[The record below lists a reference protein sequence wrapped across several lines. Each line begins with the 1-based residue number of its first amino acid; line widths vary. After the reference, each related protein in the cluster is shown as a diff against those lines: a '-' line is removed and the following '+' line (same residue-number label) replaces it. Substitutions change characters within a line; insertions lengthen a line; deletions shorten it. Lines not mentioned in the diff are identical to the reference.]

1 MTKPDRKSL
10 LHIMDETRGR
20 LEDLLPQIDLR
31 KEIYPGWTIRDLLA
45 HLTGWDVATI
55 DAISAF
61 LNGTPT
67 SISDIRNLDEYN
79 ALSIS
84 ARTGLDDGQIITEW
98 RLTRQ
103 DLRRLVEQFPEASFD
118 VPIPVPWGGKS
129 TVSDLMGMFCDH
141 EDYHTQDVI
150 IWLDHPEKPLM
161 EKGG

>member
-10 LHIMDETRGR
+10 LHHMDETRAK
-20 LEDLLPQIDLR
+20 LEGLLPQIDLR

-45 HLTGWDVATI
+45 HVTGWDIATI
-55 DAISAF
+55 DAIRAF

-67 SISDIRNLDEYN
+67 FSSGIHDLDEYN

-84 ARTGLDDGQIITEW
+84 ARTGLDDGQIISEW

-103 DLRRLVEQFPEASFD
+103 ELRSIVEQFPEASFD
-118 VPIPVPWGGKS
+118 DPIPVPWGGKS
-129 TVSDLMGMFCDH
+129 TVTDLMKLFCDH
-141 EDYHTQDVI
+141 VDYHSRDVI
-150 IWLDHPEKPLM
+150 TWLEHPENPLM